1 MQRYPSLVDAL
12 SRIGQQVRST
22 KDDFES
28 VRRRHIA
35 IRLSVETYV
44 EFCSCFFRI
53 AVYTYAFVAKVTH
66 PLG

>member
-1 MQRYPSLVDAL
+1 MQRYPSLVDAV
-12 SRIGQQVRST
+12 SRIGQQVGST

-35 IRLSVETYV
+35 IRLSVETYAV
-44 EFCSCFFRI
+44 VYSCFFHL
-53 AVYTYAFVAKVTH
+53 AKATH